1 MDCSRAR
8 TRDPA
13 EWIRLCPSFS
23 RPLAEQF
30 QEWIL
35 TWEPDLTESIKWN
48 MLCFSGRKLVCGV
61 SACQRHLQET
71 LAALK
76 NGHRWADRNSRGKA

>member
-35 TWEPDLTESIKWN
+35 TWEPDLTESI
-48 MLCFSGRKLVCGV
+48 
-61 SACQRHLQET
+61 
-71 LAALK
+71 
-76 NGHRWADRNSRGKA
+76 NSRGKA